1 MHMHRMWT
9 SPSLGLL
16 ICLPIGG
23 LTLTYPS
30 PSLHHNINDVTNNNI
45 GRTIILTSST
55 TTTTTELSMRRR
67 RRRRRRR
74 SGTIVTI
81 SEDDDPDDCIFRDR
95 DEHIGLAKSVDEE
108 YLAEEAKLGLS
119 FWEVLER

>member
-1 MHMHRMWT
+1 MWI
-9 SPSLGLL
+9 SPSLGLF

-23 LTLTYPS
+23 LTLITYPS

-45 GRTIILTSST
+45 GRTIILTSSSS
-55 TTTTTELSMRRR
+55 TTELSMRRR

-74 SGTIVTI
+74 GGTIV
-81 SEDDDPDDCIFRDR
+81 DDPDDCIFRDR
-95 DEHIGLAKSVDEE
+95 DEHIGLAKSVDKE

>member
-9 SPSLGLL
+9 SPSLGLF

-23 LTLTYPS
+23 LTLTYPYS

-45 GRTIILTSST
+45 GRTIILTSSSS
-55 TTTTTELSMRRR
+55 TTELSMRRR

-74 SGTIVTI
+74 GGTIV
-81 SEDDDPDDCIFRDR
+81 DDPDDCIFRDR
-95 DEHIGLAKSVDEE
+95 DEHIGLAKSVDKE